1 MRVNIKPLSVNECW
15 RGRRFKTDKYSIYE
29 RNVLMLLKP
38 MKTPIDKIYLKVKI
52 GLSSKNAD
60 IDNVLKPFIDILQI
74 KYSFND
80 KNIFKIT
87 IEKEIVKKKAEFI
100 DFQLLDYKE
109 TQ

>member
-38 MKTPIDKIYLKVKI
+38 MKTPIDKIYLKIKI

-87 IEKEIVKKKAEFI
+87 IEKEIVKKKAEYI
-100 DFQLLDYKE
+100 DFELLDYKE

>member
-1 MRVNIKPLSVNECW
+1 MP
-15 RGRRFKTDKYSIYE
+15 
-29 RNVLMLLKP
+29 
-38 MKTPIDKIYLKVKI
+38 TPIDKIYLKVQI

-87 IEKEIVKKKAEFI
+87 IEKEIVKKKAEYI
-100 DFQLLDYKE
+100 DFELIEYKE
-109 TQ
+109 NQ

>member
-15 RGRRFKTDKYSIYE
+15 RGRRFKTDKYTIYQ
-29 RNVLMLLKP
+29 RDVLLLLKP
-38 MKTPIDKIYLKVKI
+38 MQTPIDKIYLKVKI

-60 IDNVLKPFIDILQI
+60 IDNILKPFIDILQI
-74 KYSFND
+74 KYNFND

-87 IEKEIVKKKAEFI
+87 IEKEIVKKKAEYI
-100 DFQLLDYKE
+100 DFELIEYKE